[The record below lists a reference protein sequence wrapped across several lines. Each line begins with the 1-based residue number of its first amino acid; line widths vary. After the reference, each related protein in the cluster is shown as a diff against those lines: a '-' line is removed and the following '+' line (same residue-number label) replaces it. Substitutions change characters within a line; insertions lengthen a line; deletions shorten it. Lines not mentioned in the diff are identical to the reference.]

1 MGKKH
6 KNVETVQIN
15 TNDQE
20 ATVDQTEATKTEF
33 ETLPTDTTE
42 PVEAAAASETLP
54 AEVPAVPIAEAE
66 PVLAAVV
73 PVEAKTEE
81 KKARNTVTRADVAS
95 RRSQVADAIFQAIS
109 AAAKPLSRADIS
121 RAADDILGRPG
132 DATSW
137 VDGGVAI
144 AALLKAG
151 TIEEAKVEGKKKT
164 LYRLVAAETE
174 VQAPVEEPA
183 AAEAAAE

>member
-20 ATVDQTEATKTEF
+20 VTADQTEATKTEF

-54 AEVPAVPIAEAE
+54 AEVPAVPIAEATLAEAE
-66 PVLAAVV
+66 PALAAVA

-183 AAEAAAE
+183 AE

>member
-20 ATVDQTEATKTEF
+20 VTADQTEATKTEF

-66 PVLAAVV
+66 PVLAAVA

-183 AAEAAAE
+183 AE

>member
-20 ATVDQTEATKTEF
+20 VTVDQTEATKTEF

-66 PVLAAVV
+66 PVLAAVA
-73 PVEAKTEE
+73 PVEATTEE
-81 KKARNTVTRADVAS
+81 KKVRNTVTRADVAS

-144 AALLKAG
+144 AAMLKDG
-151 TIEEAKVEGKKKT
+151 TIEEYKAEGKKKT

-183 AAEAAAE
+183 AE